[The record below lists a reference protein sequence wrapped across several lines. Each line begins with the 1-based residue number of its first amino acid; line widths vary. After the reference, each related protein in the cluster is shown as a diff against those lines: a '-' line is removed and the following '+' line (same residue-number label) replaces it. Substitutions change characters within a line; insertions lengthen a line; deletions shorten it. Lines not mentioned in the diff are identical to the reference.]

1 MAAVPV
7 GLPFRA
13 GSGVP
18 SAFHLFSCQGSR
30 GTIFVPSLL
39 LARKTAFSEPKRKN
53 IFLFVCRWSLPSLLL
68 AKKSAF
74 LQPKQKKQFYYF
86 ALRCFM
92 CSRLLWLFLRC
103 RIFSAPGLNTFPLCI
118 RAACQVPRSIY
129 AATSFATTRIICA
142 LTDIKCSSPK
152 DLSPPTGRP
161 YHVRKYHYSHSPC
174 LGLPHDA
181 VNRAVRHRMNR
192 SLVFLLLF
200 ICRKKKGHGAPARQL
215 VLSDGAESN
224 LGTPNIQLLRIAGEL
239 FLSPHYYWQ
248 KNSRFYNQT
257 EKIFFGCR
265 WTQDFLSPH
274 PVFHTFFEFER

>member
-1 MAAVPV
+1 
-7 GLPFRA
+7 
-13 GSGVP
+13 
-18 SAFHLFSCQGSR
+18 
-30 GTIFVPSLL
+30 
-39 LARKTAFSEPKRKN
+39 
-53 IFLFVCRWSLPSLLL
+53 
-68 AKKSAF
+68 
-74 LQPKQKKQFYYF
+74 
-86 ALRCFM
+86 M

-248 KNSRFYNQT
+248 RNRHFLNQNEKIFFFSFASAICPHYYWQKNSRFYNQT